1 MDELGAV
8 KIWSVQANS
17 LWRVNRGDKNAFLD
31 LKDAYLNESLFLKYM
46 MKHGFLAN
54 KQNRV
59 KDIVLLKFDYG
70 VKETED
76 HAKMTAA
83 ELRERLYKDGV
94 DITWDTCDK
103 TGAIVASDTIH
114 YKMLMRSPGKAKKG
128 ECYFIRD
135 NLLEVARNYL
145 TMGLYDKIP
154 DDNAPIVE
162 LSAYDTLVTATA
174 MDYIHIPLK
183 NILIIKDQEVESR
196 IPAVVVKSVYNQ
208 ETGRKECMVSR
219 DDKNAK
225 VVNVLWDGMGLIDE
239 SIFPSDRGMDGF
251 IYCRSHFF
259 KSCLFRGN
267 IVQFLKDYYKE
278 EYETESVK
286 DMFGN
291 KIKVKDIRV
300 IITDKSIKW
309 IKFTDMMGSTPKE
322 AYQYYKKILKKYKEE
337 FAIVKTAHASKWGDL
352 QRSSYQINNSLPC
365 TDTETLQKIAST
377 SVDYCNNLKTDHR
390 FFMEHL
396 KRTAQSYSTEN
407 VWIALDEINS
417 NFKNTKYFKSKKN
430 SVISKFKNERLKL
443 GKLLYHG
450 DNLTLCG
457 NPLALIKNAVEVEGW
472 KNENCFTVQQDYIEC
487 YTRRFS
493 SGVMLAGFRNP
504 HNSPNNILSLKN
516 VYPEELIKYFPYLGK
531 NVLVVNGISTD
542 VQARANGMDYD
553 TDSFFV
559 TDQPEIAMLAKSA
572 YVKYLTIIND
582 IPLTAEKKQTYC
594 KNLTSYAL
602 MDNNIAASQ
611 YAIGLSSNIAQLAL
625 SYYYDLMSKN
635 KENEE
640 DLKSLED
647 IFIICS
653 VLAQVAIDSAKRTF
667 DIDVSAELK
676 RLKRSLN
683 QFVKKYDIAKYPKFY
698 ADIQNKLKNYY
709 VKSDEV
715 DETISCPMQIIYD
728 ILDKEIIDLRCV
740 KDYST
745 STYDMAALFSGC
757 TGIGKDSKQF
767 KKIISYVE
775 EYEKTV
781 SAEDKTAE
789 DYSKN
794 VKIKFDECIK
804 KINKLKIKQQTMV
817 ALVKYAFTNSSKI
830 CDRILVVLFNS
841 DKDNFLKCF
850 ISDQNLDK
858 IPEKIA

>member
-1 MDELGAV
+1 MGAV

-154 DDNAPIVE
+154 DNNAPIVE

-183 NILIIKDQEVESR
+183 NILIIKDQEVESQ

-309 IKFTDMMGSTPKE
+309 IKFTDMMGGTPKE

-337 FAIVKTAHASKWGDL
+337 FAIVKTAHVSKWGDL

-365 TDTETLQKIAST
+365 TDTETLQLI
-377 SVDYCNNLKTDHR
+377 
-390 FFMEHL
+390 
-396 KRTAQSYSTEN
+396 TAIT
-407 VWIALDEINS
+407 
-417 NFKNTKYFKSKKN
+417 
-430 SVISKFKNERLKL
+430 
-443 GKLLYHG
+443 
-450 DNLTLCG
+450 
-457 NPLALIKNAVEVEGW
+457 
-472 KNENCFTVQQDYIEC
+472 
-487 YTRRFS
+487 
-493 SGVMLAGFRNP
+493 
-504 HNSPNNILSLKN
+504 
-516 VYPEELIKYFPYLGK
+516 
-531 NVLVVNGISTD
+531 
-542 VQARANGMDYD
+542 
-553 TDSFFV
+553 
-559 TDQPEIAMLAKSA
+559 
-572 YVKYLTIIND
+572 
-582 IPLTAEKKQTYC
+582 
-594 KNLTSYAL
+594 
-602 MDNNIAASQ
+602 
-611 YAIGLSSNIAQLAL
+611 
-625 SYYYDLMSKN
+625 
-635 KENEE
+635 
-640 DLKSLED
+640 
-647 IFIICS
+647 
-653 VLAQVAIDSAKRTF
+653 
-667 DIDVSAELK
+667 
-676 RLKRSLN
+676 
-683 QFVKKYDIAKYPKFY
+683 
-698 ADIQNKLKNYY
+698 
-709 VKSDEV
+709 
-715 DETISCPMQIIYD
+715 
-728 ILDKEIIDLRCV
+728 
-740 KDYST
+740 
-745 STYDMAALFSGC
+745 
-757 TGIGKDSKQF
+757 
-767 KKIISYVE
+767 
-775 EYEKTV
+775 
-781 SAEDKTAE
+781 
-789 DYSKN
+789 
-794 VKIKFDECIK
+794 
-804 KINKLKIKQQTMV
+804 
-817 ALVKYAFTNSSKI
+817 
-830 CDRILVVLFNS
+830 
-841 DKDNFLKCF
+841 
-850 ISDQNLDK
+850 
-858 IPEKIA
+858 